1 MEIVFAYSESQY
13 FKNNE
18 IAKIACFWFVINKD
32 VLYGAFC
39 TLFVIITTTNT
50 TKLNII
56 IFHI

>member
-32 VLYGAFC
+32 VLHGAFY
-39 TLFVIITTTNT
+39 TLFVIITTTS
-50 TKLNII
+50 KL
-56 IFHI
+56 